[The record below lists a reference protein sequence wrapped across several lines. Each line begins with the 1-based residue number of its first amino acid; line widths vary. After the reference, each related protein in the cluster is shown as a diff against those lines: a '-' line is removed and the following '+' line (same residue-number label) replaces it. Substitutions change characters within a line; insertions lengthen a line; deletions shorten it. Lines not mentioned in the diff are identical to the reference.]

1 MMRLA
6 SALLVAVLLTTCTIS
21 GTFAKYVTTASATD
35 TARVAKWGV
44 TVEATGNDAFAPSYE
59 ADTAGVTSYAVFSNA
74 DLDHDSFTDDV
85 LAPGTSGHLGKLTI
99 KGKPEVMVDVLVS
112 THLEIDGDWA
122 GEWKID
128 ADDDPATPDVEYCPI
143 VFTVNGVTY
152 GTKDTNATN
161 RYDTINELETY
172 VELATTK
179 LVDTIPANTDLA
191 GTYDFDIYWEWPF
204 EVGTPDAAGIYT
216 NDIKDTK
223 LGNFADDYP
232 LTIKFYY
239 DVSVTQVD

>member
-1 MMRLA
+1 MKKNRMMRLA

-59 ADTAGVTSYAVFSNA
+59 ADTAGVTAYTVFCET
-74 DLDHDSFTDDV
+74 DMDHDGFTDDV

-112 THLEIDGDWA
+112 THLEIDGKWEVDGA
-122 GEWKID
+122 
-128 ADDDPATPDVEYCPI
+128 EYCPL

-152 GTKDTNATN
+152 GTYDTNATN
-161 RYDTINELETY
+161 RYDTIYHLEIA
-172 VELATTK
+172 VENAMTK
-179 LVDTIPANTDLA
+179 LDDTIPANTDLA

-223 LGNFADDYP
+223 LGNFAAAGDL
-232 LTIKFYY
+232 LTVKFYY
-239 DVSVTQVD
+239 DVSVTQRD